1 MAPSTRAIGLAFEH
15 HTHRFLNGD
24 LRMAL
29 SHVGGRGDGGVD
41 LRGFWWVPRRR
52 RVKAQSESPKSGPE
66 WKPPPPPGLKRD
78 GTPGARIRPLR
89 VVVQCKAERRALG
102 PRVVREFEGTLGH
115 LGESGVS
122 GGGS

>member
-1 MAPSTRAIGLAFEH
+1 MAGPSTRAIGLAFEN
-15 HTHRFLNGD
+15 HTQRFLNGD

-41 LRGFWWVPRRR
+41 LRGFWWVPRPPKRR
-52 RVKAQSESPKSGPE
+52 AGKAPQEE
-66 WKPPPPPGLKRD
+66 AAAWKPPLPPGLKRD

-89 VVVQCKAERRALG
+89 VVAQCKAERRALG

-115 LGESGVS
+115 LGECGVHSG
-122 GGGS
+122 